1 MGPTD
6 FLWHLAGFLA
16 PAAGVA
22 LLLSLSARLLMPG
35 SDGRSWLACAA
46 INFVA
51 GAVALGLGLWLFGR
65 DGRMLAYAALVVASA
80 SSQWISGRGWR

>member
-1 MGPTD
+1 LGPID

-22 LLLSLSARLLMPG
+22 LLLSLSARLLMPN
-35 SDGRSWLACAA
+35 SKTRSWLACAA
-46 INFVA
+46 IDFVA
-51 GAVALGLGLWLFGR
+51 GVVALGLGLWLFGR
-65 DGRMLAYAALVVASA
+65 DGKMLAYAALVVASA